1 MVSVCPQTANIAL
14 KCGTVSHKKSKL
26 LCRGATTGGGHVPLL
41 HFWNLQNGPPQKLAS
56 HFGRLALYNFTERKR
71 EGREEEGKG
80 EEKKEGE
87 GKLGEWRYGCWGID
101 PLGIGGAKA
110 KECEGMEGE
119 RERDRRKGAG
129 RGG

>member
-1 MVSVCPQTANIAL
+1 LATSSPTRTKAPH
-14 KCGTVSHKKSKL
+14 GTY
-26 LCRGATTGGGHVPLL
+26 RP
-41 HFWNLQNGPPQKLAS
+41 
-56 HFGRLALYNFTERKR
+56 RR
-71 EGREEEGKG
+71 GKG